1 MGKECP
7 VAGKAVIPVIDPL
20 APDKEPTVNP

>member
-7 VAGKAVIPVIDPL
+7 VAGNAVIPVMDPL
-20 APDKEPTVNP
+20 APDNEPTVSP